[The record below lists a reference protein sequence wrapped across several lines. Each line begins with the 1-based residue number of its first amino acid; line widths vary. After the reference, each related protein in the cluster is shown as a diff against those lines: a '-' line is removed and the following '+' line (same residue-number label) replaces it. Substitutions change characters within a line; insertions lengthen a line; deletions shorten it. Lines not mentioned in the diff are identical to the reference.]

1 MSKQDAREV
10 FIKKMENYIS
20 KLKFQVSSLPLRHPI
35 FHNHMYLPKVMH
47 LFSLLYVAQ
56 AIVSLLFT
64 CQGLGVSE
72 HVL

>member
-1 MSKQDAREV
+1 MTHQDAREV

-20 KLKFQVSSLPLRHPI
+20 KLKFQVSFRHPI
-35 FHNHMYLPKVMH
+35 FHNHMILPKVMH
-47 LFSLLYVAQ
+47 LLSLLCVAQ
-56 AIVSLLFT
+56 AIVNLLFR